1 MKTILGVAGAA
12 VLAIALVACG
22 GASKNATAC
31 KLYEDGYNQL
41 ADSVRL
47 NLGADIVKSDRNMLP
62 SRIKDAL
69 DKAEGDVAVAIRES
83 KELAP
88 GLASGDSDAGTA
100 FFMTTD
106 TVAEKCKADGAPIEL
121 HPTH

>member
-1 MKTILGVAGAA
+1 MKTIWGVAGAA
-12 VLAIALVACG
+12 VLAFSLVACG

-47 NLGADIVKSDRNMLP
+47 KLGVDAVKSDRDMLP
-62 SRIKDAL
+62 SRIKDAM
-69 DKAEGDVAVAIRES
+69 DKAEGDVAIAIRQS
-83 KELAP
+83 RELAP
-88 GLASGDSDAGTA
+88 GLASGNSDAGTA

-106 TVAEKCKADGAPIEL
+106 AVAAKCKADGAPIDL
-121 HPTH
+121 HQMR

>member
-1 MKTILGVAGAA
+1 MKTIWGVAGAA
-12 VLAIALVACG
+12 ALAFALVACG

-31 KLYEDGYNQL
+31 KLYEDGYNRL

-47 NLGADIVKSDRNMLP
+47 KLGVDAVKADRDMLP
-62 SRIKDAL
+62 SRIKDAM
-69 DKAEGDVAVAIRES
+69 DKAEGDVAIAIRQS

-88 GLASGDSDAGTA
+88 GLASGNSDAGTA

-106 TVAEKCKADGAPIEL
+106 GVAEKCKADGVPIDL
-121 HPTH
+121 HATR